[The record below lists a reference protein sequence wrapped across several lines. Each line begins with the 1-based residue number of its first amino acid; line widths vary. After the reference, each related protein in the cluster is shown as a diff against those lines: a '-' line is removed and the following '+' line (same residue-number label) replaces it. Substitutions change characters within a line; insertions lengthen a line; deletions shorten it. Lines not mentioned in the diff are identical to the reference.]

1 MCHEQMLTKQVG
13 TETTL
18 LALSLAKVSIT
29 LENLYKKAIKW
40 HQTTKEIFALLVLI
54 SKIF

>member
-1 MCHEQMLTKQVG
+1 MLTEHVG

-18 LALSLAKVSIT
+18 LALTLAKVSVT

-40 HQTTKEIFALLVLI
+40 HQTTKEMFARLVLT